1 MRNSL
6 AIHPQLKNIPKE
18 QTLCITGHRPEKLME
33 EKLNLLKQAIY
44 SRLDDKIAQ
53 GYQYF
58 LDGLADGIDYI
69 VAEYLFQLR
78 EKNSNIKIIGV
89 QPCDDYENF
98 FKSRGY
104 NLEHLYYMKQSVDI
118 LIQLSGSYEEKD
130 IFLNRNK
137 FMVNHASAVLAV
149 CSRVRSGAMQTLNYA
164 KKQGLAWCRLEPA
177 PNLLYTPEPELW
189 PAEQINF

>member
-1 MRNSL
+1 
-6 AIHPQLKNIPKE
+6 
-18 QTLCITGHRPEKLME
+18 
-33 EKLNLLKQAIY
+33 
-44 SRLDDKIAQ
+44 
-53 GYQYF
+53 
-58 LDGLADGIDYI
+58 
-69 VAEYLFQLR
+69 
-78 EKNSNIKIIGV
+78 
-89 QPCDDYENF
+89 
-98 FKSRGY
+98 
-104 NLEHLYYMKQSVDI
+104 MKQSVDI

-130 IFLNRNK
+130 IFFNRNK